1 MSAVPSCL
9 RIQLQP
15 VDVLPSVD
23 LQATVLHGPV
33 GIVGAGRTGHQ
44 GGPRPGEEIRRD
56 VQDAN
61 GSLL

>member
-9 RIQLQP
+9 RVQLQP

-44 GGPRPGEEIRRD
+44 RGPRPGEEIRHD
-56 VQDAN
+56 AQDPN